1 LEDVI
6 INQARVGNLRG
17 SMANGQVSE
26 KDLTQLLERVSHQE
40 MAQREASKVKF
51 HRRGF
56 GSLFEDDD

>member
-1 LEDVI
+1 
-6 INQARVGNLRG
+6 
-17 SMANGQVSE
+17 MANGQVSE